1 MGLKRNL
8 KKAKRSKKKAS
19 KKASKKT
26 SKKTSKKKKG
36 KKLIGGVNGEVV
48 PNEEAGENGVV
59 PTDPA
64 PAPASGGS
72 KKKVVSK
79 TKPGHPTDEPETME
93 GGKRRKKASK
103 KVSKKKASK
112 KVSKK
117 KSKKSKKK

>member
-72 KKKVVSK
+72 KKKLYLKLNQVILLMNQKLWRV
-79 TKPGHPTDEPETME
+79 ENVE
-93 GGKRRKKASK
+93 RKLLK
-103 KVSKKKASK
+103 K
-112 KVSKK
+112 
-117 KSKKSKKK
+117 